1 MKRYAIAA
9 LLLALLAG
17 VSACTNK
24 PMADQHSQT
33 QNGDNMGGG
42 SGGGGGGY

>member
-1 MKRYAIAA
+1 MKRFAIAA

-24 PMADQHSQT
+24 STTDQHSQT
-33 QNGDNMGGG
+33 RSTDSTAGGM
-42 SGGGGGGY
+42 GGGGY